1 MNKSSFKYDIL
12 KEVFNISAGKAA
24 NLLSEITGKK
34 IILKIPDVTILDRT
48 KSNIELTDY
57 LPIKFSG
64 ALMVSTISFKE
75 NLAGKA
81 NLIFPAEKMKTF
93 IQLCLNE
100 EVYDE
105 DNLSLDFTDID
116 FDVIREI
123 GNIILN
129 CILGET
135 SNLLDI
141 KLQYSLPEVKVYNQI
156 TFTKAIYEK
165 EYQHILVLFITF
177 IIDNTEIEGTIIVD
191 LALQSLNE
199 LLRKIDLIEADT
211 YV

>member
-1 MNKSSFKYDIL
+1 MNESSFRYDIL
-12 KEVFNISAGKAA
+12 KEVFNISVGKAA

-34 IILKIPDVTILDRT
+34 IILKIPDVTILDRI

-75 NLAGKA
+75 NLTGKA

-100 EVYDE
+100 EVHDE
-105 DNLSLDFTDID
+105 DNLNFTDID
-116 FDVIREI
+116 FDIIKEI

-135 SNLLDI
+135 GNLLDI
-141 KLQYSLPEVKVYNQI
+141 KLQYSLPEVRVYNHINFKQ
-156 TFTKAIYEK
+156 AIYEN
-165 EYQHILVLFITF
+165 EYQNILVLFITF

-199 LLRKIDLIEADT
+199 LLRKIDLIEADI